1 MDGRTGDRKI
11 VLKVRLNQAE
21 YDALAAM
28 SAATGYPMGAILR
41 NGIRHNKQ
49 FSPLGQEQE
58 RCQAPQYAPPF
69 APAIPGPLLITTP
82 RHTAGTSSHTT
93 H

>member
-58 RCQAPQYAPPF
+58 RCQAPSNSRRSINPSNHASLP
-69 APAIPGPLLITTP
+69 
-82 RHTAGTSSHTT
+82 TSFS
-93 H
+93 